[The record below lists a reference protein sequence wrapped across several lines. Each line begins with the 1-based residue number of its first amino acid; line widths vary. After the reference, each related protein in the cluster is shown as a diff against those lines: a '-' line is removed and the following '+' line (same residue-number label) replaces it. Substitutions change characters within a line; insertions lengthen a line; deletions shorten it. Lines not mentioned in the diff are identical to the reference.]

1 MLGWVA
7 FRSPFRT
14 QRATFALS
22 GEQPKWWLILRGSRK
37 APGRR
42 PEAPQTQCTVMEEPA
57 GTSALGQE
65 SGIYV
70 DIYIYIYIFTYIC
83 ILCSL
88 KSSIL

>member
-57 GTSALGQE
+57 YTKALGHE

-70 DIYIYIYIFTYIC
+70 DIYKHLEIKEM
-83 ILCSL
+83 
-88 KSSIL
+88 KSFYD